1 MSPDTT
7 TAAKSAVLSGI
18 DLRGKTAIVTGST
31 SGIGLGIAHALARAG
46 ANVVINGFGD
56 AAQIEKERA
65 GLVSTYKIKC
75 SYSPADMSKGQQV
88 TDMVTTAE
96 KEFGSVD
103 ILVNNAG
110 IQTVQPIDEFP
121 IDRWEAITAI
131 NMSSNFYA
139 IRAALPGMKKRKWGR
154 IINVASAHGLVA
166 SPFKGAYVTAKHG
179 VLGLTKTVA
188 LETAEIGITCNA
200 ICPGFVR
207 TPLVEG
213 QIDEQAKANNLPR
226 DRVIKEIILGSQP
239 TKRFIEV
246 EEIADTALFLCSEAA
261 RSITGVPITVDGGW
275 TAR

>member
-7 TAAKSAVLSGI
+7 TAGKSAALSGI

-31 SGIGLGIAHALARAG
+31 SGIGLGIAHSLARAG
-46 ANVVINGFGD
+46 ANVVINGFGKAD
-56 AAQIEKERA
+56 EIEKERA
-65 GLVSTYKIKC
+65 NLASTYKIKC
-75 SYSPADMSKGQQV
+75 TYSPADMSKGQQV
-88 TDMVTTAE
+88 VDMVTTAE

-103 ILVNNAG
+103 VLVNNAG

-121 IDRWEAITAI
+121 IERWEAITAI

-139 IRAALPGMKKRKWGR
+139 IRTVLPGMKKRKWGR

-166 SPFKGAYVTAKHG
+166 SPYKGAYVTAKHG

-188 LETAEIGITCNA
+188 LETAETGITCNA

-213 QIDEQAKANNLPR
+213 QIDEQAKAFNMPR
-226 DRVIKEIILGSQP
+226 DRVIKEVILASQP

-246 EEIADTALFLCSEAA
+246 EEIAETALFLCSEAA
-261 RSITGVPITVDGGW
+261 KSITGVPITVDGGW

>member
-1 MSPDTT
+1 MSPDSA
-7 TAAKSAVLSGI
+7 TAGKPGSKAFV

-31 SGIGLGIAHALARAG
+31 SGIGLGIARALAGVG
-46 ANVVINGFGD
+46 ANVVINGFGN
-56 AAQIEKERA
+56 AADIEKERA
-65 GLVSTYKIKC
+65 GLAADFGVKA

-88 TDMVTTAE
+88 VDMVAIAE

-121 IDRWEAITAI
+121 IERWEAIIAI

-139 IRAALPGMKKRKWGR
+139 IRTALPGMKKRKWGR
-154 IINVASAHGLVA
+154 IINIASAHGLVA

-179 VLGLTKTVA
+179 VLGLTKVVA
-188 LETAEIGITCNA
+188 LETAETGITCNA

-213 QIDEQAKANNLPR
+213 QIDEQAKANNMPR
-226 DRVIKEIILGSQP
+226 DHVIRDVILAAQP

-246 EEIADTALFLCSEAA
+246 EEIADTAVFLCSEAA
-261 RSITGVPITVDGGW
+261 RSITGVPISVDGGW